1 MNQPVNMKSSFTD
14 LVEKYLSGNITDEE
28 QLRLLE
34 EMEKEE
40 NRPVLNSMIDAAL
53 HRQAAGGPVNK
64 RLADISYQML
74 DVKISQHE
82 SNQAAAVVTMPVA
95 GRRMQGR
102 KYFVVAASILVV
114 VCAGFY
120 FMLNRSYDKMPDKSP
135 AGLVAAGV
143 YTRHIVL
150 PDSSV
155 VVLHANSSIRL
166 PEGFNTRAREI
177 ALTGEAYFD
186 VRHDAGR
193 PFVVH
198 TGIVKTTVLGTAFNI
213 KAYPGMRQVIVS
225 VTRGKVRVE
234 DNKKTIATLTH
245 DGQVTYTLKDEST
258 AEQSIDAGTVVTD
271 WTKKDVVFE
280 SISFREIAG
289 ILSKRYGVVIKF
301 SNEALKDCH
310 VRTSFK
316 GIEPLNEMLDLLC
329 TAMNASY
336 KRNADNEIVINT
348 IQP

>member
-1 MNQPVNMKSSFTD
+1 MV
-14 LVEKYLSGNITDEE
+14 
-28 QLRLLE
+28 
-34 EMEKEE
+34 
-40 NRPVLNSMIDAAL
+40 DAAL
-53 HRQAAGGPVNK
+53 HRAAEGGPVNK
-64 RLADISYQML
+64 RLQDISFQAL

-82 SNQAAAVVTMPVA
+82 NNQATAAVTAPA
-95 GRRMQGR
+95 ANRRMQRR
-102 KYFVVAASILVV
+102 KYFAVAASLLIV

-120 FMLNRSYDKMPDKSP
+120 FMLNRPSGKIAYKP
-135 AGLVAAGV
+135 AALTSDASA

-155 VVLHANSSIRL
+155 VVLHANSNIRL
-166 PEGFNTRAREI
+166 PEGFNIHTREI
-177 ALTGEAYFD
+177 TLTGEAYFD
-186 VRHDAGR
+186 VRPDAGR
-193 PFVVH
+193 PFIVH

-225 VTRGKVRVE
+225 VTRGKVRVD
-234 DNKKTIATLTH
+234 DNKKTIATLVH
-245 DGQVTYTLKDEST
+245 NGQVTYTLNNESA
-258 AEQSIDAGTVVTD
+258 AEQSIDAGMVVTD

-280 SISFREIAG
+280 SISFGEIAA
-289 ILSKRYGVVIKF
+289 ILSKRYSVTIKF

-336 KRNADNEIVINT
+336 KRNAGNEVI
-348 IQP
+348 ISGEGCK